1 MKTDE
6 QIQKDV
12 MEEISWEPQLDATE
26 IGVAVHNGVVTLSGN
41 VNTYLKKLAA
51 ERAAKRV
58 KGVLGVAMDIEVRLG
73 IDNQRND
80 TEIATAAVQALKWH
94 TSVPEDKIRVAVED
108 GWITLEGQV
117 RWQYQKTA
125 AVDAVHSLTGVKGVT
140 NLISLMQTVDTAA
153 IKDKIRKALERNA
166 DVEASRIKV
175 EASGNKVVLRGK
187 VNSWNERRI
196 VENVAWATPGVTAV
210 EDDLL
215 IGK

>member
-125 AVDAVHSLTGVKGVT
+125 AVDAVHSLTGEKGET
-140 NLISLMQTVDTAA
+140 NLITIMQTVDTAA